1 MEQHEFEMLW
11 GYLLEFKGKNAFVQ
25 LWSESLIFL
34 AANQYVCIGH
44 LAGGGRAGGWHRC
57 SERLHAAVLVVAP
70 LLEQADE
77 GCLSRS
83 YCWCYVV
90 AGVEELPAW
99 RGWTLPLA
107 FTLLSSWN
115 RRRRNAGTGGPRWRM
130 KFTMTARSQLAMEDE
145 IIEWFL
151 PPIEIVTAETGG
163 LLLDWL
169 VVRWKEEF
177 TVESANMC
185 CPWLKQEL

>member
-1 MEQHEFEMLW
+1 
-11 GYLLEFKGKNAFVQ
+11 
-25 LWSESLIFL
+25 
-34 AANQYVCIGH
+34 
-44 LAGGGRAGGWHRC
+44 
-57 SERLHAAVLVVAP
+57 
-70 LLEQADE
+70 
-77 GCLSRS
+77 
-83 YCWCYVV
+83 
-90 AGVEELPAW
+90 VEELPAW

-130 KFTMTARSQLAMEDE
+130 KFTMTARSQLAMVDE
-145 IIEWFL
+145 IAA
-151 PPIEIVTAETGG
+151 AETGG

-177 TVESANMC
+177 TVESANKC